1 METCRISSR
10 QRNAPRCCCRRGP
23 QGGRLQSSPCRE
35 GALSPK
41 RCFKVQREFHPH
53 SSPSCQLVNP
63 VIRWDNSPDQLNART
78 AQGTCAVLGRQ
89 AIRLCPQRPPT
100 LRHAS
105 QTVAPPSR
113 AAAALPAAVLPTN
126 HAPPPCHTRRS
137 PLHQWRAA
145 PAEWNDN
152 AEPRPLSPDP
162 WTLHPK
168 PSTLNPTSGSGV
180 ECTAYFLNPAP

>member
-63 VIRWDNSPDQLNART
+63 VVRWDSSPGQPNARA
-78 AQGTCAVLGRQ
+78 AQGTCAILGRQ

-105 QTVAPPSR
+105 QTVASPSR
-113 AAAALPAAVLPTN
+113 AAEALPAAVLPTN
-126 HAPPPCHTRRS
+126 HAPPPATPGALPCINGAL
-137 PLHQWRAA
+137 PLQSGTTT
-145 PAEWNDN
+145 P
-152 AEPRPLSPDP
+152 EPRLLNPDP

-168 PSTLNPTSGSGV
+168 P
-180 ECTAYFLNPAP
+180 